1 MVTWAHAC
9 LLSLILSVIATP
21 RAQQGIQGVMQD
33 GSKLDTPGVIENMIG
48 FGHWLEAPEVACHG
62 GVEYTFTH
70 WSAPQ
75 HAVLPTPPDLGSATV
90 KVHVLD
96 VDSSITAVYT
106 QTGFC
111 SLYRI
116 NAGGG
121 SFTDADGHMWIGD
134 GMQQD
139 WQGVLTRAPGG
150 NSIDAW
156 TYVQFNPTLTATQ
169 RAYLDVFRSE
179 RYTYVMPSVRVF
191 CFLVFAQS
199 KKTTV
204 PCWLCVG
211 MLVCVCGGGGGCQPL
226 PFLFPHHCNFPPP
239 AAHSS
244 TPTSSSTH
252 PLAHPPARCKP
263 RTPCRYVAAGNLVYN
278 CIVNIPGVIAVD
290 MMFMETWRSVVGSR
304 LFNIKVQGSTV
315 FTDVDIFN
323 EAGYQTPLIKTS
335 YVTLDTPGTITIE
348 FVPRSGKE
356 GPAVYGLELRVIGTV
371 APTSG
376 APSMPPTARPTHGFP
391 LVTHRINCGGPSV
404 TDTNGNVWVGDNA
417 FAPGGDFVQPNKYV
431 YLPLSQTTLG
441 TPTSPAQTSEP
452 AQPCPQL

>member
-1 MVTWAHAC
+1 
-9 LLSLILSVIATP
+9 
-21 RAQQGIQGVMQD
+21 
-33 GSKLDTPGVIENMIG
+33 
-48 FGHWLEAPEVACHG
+48 
-62 GVEYTFTH
+62 
-70 WSAPQ
+70 
-75 HAVLPTPPDLGSATV
+75 
-90 KVHVLD
+90 
-96 VDSSITAVYT
+96 
-106 QTGFC
+106 
-111 SLYRI
+111 
-116 NAGGG
+116 
-121 SFTDADGHMWIGD
+121 
-134 GMQQD
+134 
-139 WQGVLTRAPGG
+139 
-150 NSIDAW
+150 
-156 TYVQFNPTLTATQ
+156 
-169 RAYLDVFRSE
+169 
-179 RYTYVMPSVRVF
+179 
-191 CFLVFAQS
+191 
-199 KKTTV
+199 
-204 PCWLCVG
+204 
-211 MLVCVCGGGGGCQPL
+211 
-226 PFLFPHHCNFPPP
+226 
-239 AAHSS
+239 
-244 TPTSSSTH
+244 
-252 PLAHPPARCKP
+252 
-263 RTPCRYVAAGNLVYN
+263 VAAGNLVYN

-441 TPTSPAQTSEP
+441 TPPHPHRQANQCSRARSYSHIAIVVTTLLGNLLTFFGQTSLSVWP
-452 AQPCPQL
+452 HHVLTVQPSDTHLQLVGTLL